1 MEDFI
6 NTIKDWARDN
16 RASIDRERE
25 RLELM
30 NEQQV
35 ALEQLLGRITQLE
48 NERDDLMRE
57 RDEQEALATRMRDER
72 DRMAKEKDLLNLKLK
87 ELGMMTSKVVKKT
100 DHDDLIDVLRRY
112 MKSSKRKDIRKR
124 GYIKM
129 VIFELVTH
137 SKLELPDDMV
147 EELET
152 FDDAE
157 AETAVSVNAQK
168 GSIVQVTSE
177 GINNNNLLRA
187 E

>member
-1 MEDFI
+1 MENYID
-6 NTIKDWARDN
+6 TLKDLVHDN
-16 RASIDRERE
+16 RAALERERE
-25 RLELM
+25 QLEAKL
-30 NEQQV
+30 EQQE
-35 ALEQLLGRITQLE
+35 ALEALLGRITQLE

-157 AETAVSVNAQK
+157 TEAAVSISAQK

-177 GINNNNLLRA
+177 DINNNNLLRA

>member
-1 MEDFI
+1 ML
-6 NTIKDWARDN
+6 
-16 RASIDRERE
+16 S
-25 RLELM
+25 
-30 NEQQV
+30 
-35 ALEQLLGRITQLE
+35 RITQLE
-48 NERDDLMRE
+48 NERDDIMRE
-57 RDEQEALATRMRDER
+57 RDEMEALATRMRNER
-72 DRMAKEKDLLNLKLK
+72 DRMAKERDLLSLKLK
-87 ELGMMTSKVVKKT
+87 ELGTMASKVVKKA

-157 AETAVSVNAQK
+157 AESAVSVNAQK